1 MIRLT
6 LLLILTLT
14 AFHTAAAGMPLDSLC
29 TKTEHRI
36 AMRDGVRLHTT
47 VYAPKR
53 AEAAPMLIFRTP
65 YGCAPYGPGRFP
77 ASLDEGY
84 LREYLERGYILVMQD
99 VRGRYMSEGKFVNIR
114 PAAAEGATDET
125 TDSYDT
131 VEWLVR
137 NVPHNNGRVGFA
149 GSSYPGFYA
158 LMGALCGHPAVRAV
172 SPQAPVVDWFMG
184 DDTHHNGVLMLT
196 DSYRFIPG
204 MSRPGEHTPAERM
217 PARKYPSCPEG
228 MTEYEFFLGIA
239 TLDSLGRM
247 LPPTPFWEE
256 MAAHPDYDAWWQARD
271 VRRRCHDIR
280 PAVLI
285 VGGTYDAED
294 CYGTWN
300 LYRAIRSQSPATP
313 CRLVIG
319 PWSHGA
325 WRNGSGRLGP
335 FDFGAEASWRYY
347 VERFELPF
355 FERWLRDGATEREAE
370 GEPHPTDTEPAEKD
384 AGAEVSVYIPGRNGW
399 RTFDSWP
406 PAASR
411 EVTLYLRE
419 DGRLDT
425 LRPAARRSRSHYRS
439 DPNDPVPYM
448 EPLGRKR
455 DKHYMVADQ
464 RFTDGRSDVV
474 TFASEP
480 LERDLTLAG
489 PVEVELE
496 VAISTTDADF
506 VVRLSDQFPERDSLP
521 GYRMLVRGDVMRG
534 RYRRSFSLPEPF
546 RPGRVERV
554 RFTMPDA
561 VHTFRAGHRIVVQVQ
576 SSWFPLAERSPQQF
590 VNPWTCRPEEFL
602 PCDVTLLHERGHASA
617 ITLRVVGE

>member
-1 MIRLT
+1 MKRFIP
-6 LLLILTLT
+6 LLLVAL
-14 AFHTAAAGMPLDSLC
+14 AALRIAPAQPLDSLC

-47 VYAPKR
+47 VYAPR
-53 AEAAPMLIFRTP
+53 SAEPAPILIFRTP

-77 ASLDEGY
+77 SSLEEGY
-84 LREYLERGYILVMQD
+84 LRTYLDRGYILVLQD
-99 VRGRYMSEGKFVNIR
+99 VRGRYMSEGEFVNVR
-114 PAAAEGATDET
+114 PAAGKGAVDET

-131 VEWLVR
+131 VEWLVCH
-137 NVPHNNGRVGFA
+137 VPHNNGRVGFA

-204 MSRPGEHTPAERM
+204 MSRPGKHTPAERM
-217 PARKYPSCPEG
+217 PSRGQPTCPEG
-228 MTEYEFFLGIA
+228 MTEYEFFLRIA
-239 TLDSLGRM
+239 TLDSLSRM

-271 VRRRCHDIR
+271 VRQRCRDIR

-300 LYRAIRSQSPATP
+300 LYRTIRSQSPATT

-325 WRNGSGRLGP
+325 WRSGDGRLGP
-335 FDFGAEASWRYY
+335 FDFGVEASGRYY
-347 VERFELPF
+347 VEHFELPF
-355 FERWLRDGATEREAE
+355 FEHWLRGRE
-370 GEPHPTDTEPAEKD
+370 
-384 AGAEVSVYIPGRNGW
+384 EVRDSLPSDSEAVRVYVPGRNEWQG
-399 RTFDSWP
+399 FDRWP

-411 EVTLYLRE
+411 EVTLYLHE
-419 DGRLDT
+419 GGALDT
-425 LRPAARRSRSHYRS
+425 LRPTARRSRSSYRS

-455 DKHYMVADQ
+455 DKRYMVADQ
-464 RFTDGRSDVV
+464 RFTDGRRDVL
-474 TFASEP
+474 TFVSEP
-480 LERDLTLAG
+480 LAEELTLAG
-489 PVEVELE
+489 PVEVTLN
-496 VAISTTDADF
+496 ATLSTTDADF
-506 VVRLSDQFPERDSLP
+506 VVRLSDQFPEGDSLP

-534 RYRRSFSLPEPF
+534 RYRHSFSRPEPF
-546 RPGRVERV
+546 RPGRVEEV

-561 VHTFRAGHRIVVQVQ
+561 VHTLRAGHRIVVQVQ

-602 PCDVTLLHERGHASA
+602 PFEVTLLHERGRASSV
-617 ITLRVVGE
+617 TLRVAND

>member
-1 MIRLT
+1 MKRFIP
-6 LLLILTLT
+6 LLL
-14 AFHTAAAGMPLDSLC
+14 AALAALRIAPAQPLDSLY

-47 VYAPKR
+47 VYAPR
-53 AEAAPMLIFRTP
+53 SAEPAPILIFRTP

-77 ASLDEGY
+77 SSLEEGY
-84 LREYLERGYILVMQD
+84 LRTYLDRGYILVLQD
-99 VRGRYMSEGKFVNIR
+99 VRGRYMSEGEFVNVR
-114 PAAAEGATDET
+114 PAAGKGAVDET

-131 VEWLVR
+131 VEWLVCH
-137 NVPHNNGRVGFA
+137 VPHNNGRVGFA

-204 MSRPGEHTPAERM
+204 MSRPGKHTPTERM
-217 PARKYPSCPEG
+217 PSRGQPTCPKG
-228 MTEYEFFLGIA
+228 MTEYEFFLRIA
-239 TLDSLGRM
+239 TLDSLSRM

-271 VRRRCHDIR
+271 VRQRCRDIR

-300 LYRAIRSQSPATP
+300 LYRTIRSQSPATP
-313 CRLVIG
+313 CQLIIG

-325 WRNGSGRLGP
+325 WRNGDGRLDP
-335 FDFGAEASWRYY
+335 FDFGVEASGRYY
-347 VERFELPF
+347 VEHFELPF
-355 FERWLRDGATEREAE
+355 FEHWLRGSEEVRDSLPSGSEA
-370 GEPHPTDTEPAEKD
+370 
-384 AGAEVSVYIPGRNGW
+384 VRVYVPGRNEW
-399 RTFDSWP
+399 QSFDRWP

-411 EVTLYLRE
+411 EVTLYLHE
-419 DGRLDT
+419 GGVLDT
-425 LRPAARRSRSHYRS
+425 LRPTARRSRSSYRS
-439 DPNDPVPYM
+439 DPNAPVPYM

-455 DKHYMVADQ
+455 DKRYMVADQ
-464 RFTDGRSDVV
+464 RFTDGRRDVL
-474 TFASEP
+474 TFVSEP
-480 LERDLTLAG
+480 LAEELTLAG
-489 PVEVELE
+489 PVEVTLN
-496 VAISTTDADF
+496 AALSTTDADF
-506 VVRLSDQFPERDSLP
+506 VVRLSDQFPEGDSLP

-534 RYRRSFSLPEPF
+534 RYRRSFSRPEPF
-546 RPGRVERV
+546 RPGRVEEV

-561 VHTFRAGHRIVVQVQ
+561 VHTFLAGHRIVVQVQ

-602 PCDVTLLHERGHASA
+602 PCEVTLLHERRHASSV
-617 ITLRVVGE
+617 TLRVAGN

>member
-1 MIRLT
+1 MKRFIP
-6 LLLILTLT
+6 LLLVAL
-14 AFHTAAAGMPLDSLC
+14 AALRIAPAQPLDSLC

-47 VYAPKR
+47 VYAPR
-53 AEAAPMLIFRTP
+53 SAEPAPILIFRTP

-77 ASLDEGY
+77 SSLEEGY
-84 LREYLERGYILVMQD
+84 LRTYLDRGYILVLQD
-99 VRGRYMSEGKFVNIR
+99 VRGRYMSEGEFVNVR
-114 PAAAEGATDET
+114 PAAGKGAVDET

-131 VEWLVR
+131 VEWLVCH
-137 NVPHNNGRVGFA
+137 VPHNNGRVGFT

-204 MSRPGEHTPAERM
+204 MSRPGKHTPAERM
-217 PARKYPSCPEG
+217 PSRGQPTCPEG
-228 MTEYEFFLGIA
+228 MTEYEFFLRIA
-239 TLDSLGRM
+239 TLDSLSRM

-271 VRRRCHDIR
+271 VRQRCRDIR

-300 LYRAIRSQSPATP
+300 LYRTIRSQSPATT

-325 WRNGSGRLGP
+325 WRSGDGRLGP
-335 FDFGAEASWRYY
+335 FDFGVEASGRYY
-347 VERFELPF
+347 VEHFELPF
-355 FERWLRDGATEREAE
+355 FEHWLRGRE
-370 GEPHPTDTEPAEKD
+370 
-384 AGAEVSVYIPGRNGW
+384 EVRDSLPSDSEAVRVYVPGRNEWQG
-399 RTFDSWP
+399 FDRWP

-411 EVTLYLRE
+411 EVTLYLHE
-419 DGRLDT
+419 GGALDT
-425 LRPAARRSRSHYRS
+425 LRPTARRSRSSYRS

-455 DKHYMVADQ
+455 DKRYMVADQ
-464 RFTDGRSDVV
+464 RFTDGRRDVL
-474 TFASEP
+474 TFVSEP
-480 LERDLTLAG
+480 LAEELTLAG
-489 PVEVELE
+489 PVEVTLN
-496 VAISTTDADF
+496 ATLSTTDADF
-506 VVRLSDQFPERDSLP
+506 VVRLSDQFPEGDSLP

-534 RYRRSFSLPEPF
+534 RYRHSFSRPEPF
-546 RPGRVERV
+546 RPGRVEEV

-602 PCDVTLLHERGHASA
+602 PCEVTLLHERGRASSV
-617 ITLRVVGE
+617 TLRVAND

>member
-29 TKTEHRI
+29 TKTEHCI

-47 VYAPKR
+47 VYAPR
-53 AEAAPMLIFRTP
+53 CAEAAPMLIFRTP

-204 MSRPGEHTPAERM
+204 MSRPGKHTPAERM
-217 PARKYPSCPEG
+217 PSRGQPTCPEG
-228 MTEYEFFLGIA
+228 MTEYEFFLRIA
-239 TLDSLGRM
+239 TLDSLSRM

-271 VRRRCHDIR
+271 VRQRCRDIR

-300 LYRAIRSQSPATP
+300 LYRTIRSQSPATT

-325 WRNGSGRLGP
+325 WRSGDGRLGP
-335 FDFGAEASWRYY
+335 FDFGVEASGRYY
-347 VERFELPF
+347 VEHFELPF
-355 FERWLRDGATEREAE
+355 FEHWLRGRE
-370 GEPHPTDTEPAEKD
+370 
-384 AGAEVSVYIPGRNGW
+384 EVRDSLPSDSEAVRVYVPGRNEWQG
-399 RTFDSWP
+399 FDRWP

-411 EVTLYLRE
+411 EVTLYLHE
-419 DGRLDT
+419 GGALDT
-425 LRPAARRSRSHYRS
+425 LRPTARRSRSSYRS

-455 DKHYMVADQ
+455 DKRYMVADQ
-464 RFTDGRSDVV
+464 RFTDGRRDVL
-474 TFASEP
+474 TFVSEP
-480 LERDLTLAG
+480 LAEELTLAG
-489 PVEVELE
+489 PVEVTLN
-496 VAISTTDADF
+496 ATLSTTDADF
-506 VVRLSDQFPERDSLP
+506 VVRLSDQFPEGDSLP

-534 RYRRSFSLPEPF
+534 RYRHSFSRPEPF
-546 RPGRVERV
+546 RPGRVEEV

-602 PCDVTLLHERGHASA
+602 PCEVTLLHERGRASSV
-617 ITLRVVGE
+617 TLRVAND

>member
-1 MIRLT
+1 MKRFIP
-6 LLLILTLT
+6 LLLVAL
-14 AFHTAAAGMPLDSLC
+14 AALRIAPAQPLDSLC

-47 VYAPKR
+47 VYAPR
-53 AEAAPMLIFRTP
+53 SAEPAPILIFRTP
-65 YGCAPYGPGRFP
+65 YGCAPYGPRRFP
-77 ASLDEGY
+77 SSLEEGY
-84 LREYLERGYILVMQD
+84 LRTYLDRGYILVLQD
-99 VRGRYMSEGKFVNIR
+99 VRGRYMSEGEFVNVR
-114 PAAAEGATDET
+114 PAAGKGAVDET

-131 VEWLVR
+131 VEWLVCH
-137 NVPHNNGRVGFA
+137 VPHNNGRVGFA

-204 MSRPGEHTPAERM
+204 MSRPGKHTPAERM
-217 PARKYPSCPEG
+217 PSRGQPTCPEG
-228 MTEYEFFLGIA
+228 MTEYEFFLRIA
-239 TLDSLGRM
+239 TLDSLSRM

-271 VRRRCHDIR
+271 VRQRCRDIR

-300 LYRAIRSQSPATP
+300 LYRTIRSQSPATT

-325 WRNGSGRLGP
+325 WRSGDGRLGP
-335 FDFGAEASWRYY
+335 FDFGVEASGRYY
-347 VERFELPF
+347 VEHFELPF
-355 FERWLRDGATEREAE
+355 FEHWLRGRE
-370 GEPHPTDTEPAEKD
+370 
-384 AGAEVSVYIPGRNGW
+384 EVRDSLPSDSEAVRVYVPGRNEWQG
-399 RTFDSWP
+399 FDRWP

-411 EVTLYLRE
+411 EVTLYLHE
-419 DGRLDT
+419 GGALDT
-425 LRPAARRSRSHYRS
+425 LRPTARRSRSSYRS

-455 DKHYMVADQ
+455 DKRYMVADQ
-464 RFTDGRSDVV
+464 RFTDGRRDVL
-474 TFASEP
+474 TFVSEP
-480 LERDLTLAG
+480 LAEELTLAG
-489 PVEVELE
+489 PVEVTLN
-496 VAISTTDADF
+496 ATLSTTDADF
-506 VVRLSDQFPERDSLP
+506 VVRLSDQFPEGDSLP

-534 RYRRSFSLPEPF
+534 RYRHSFSRPEPF
-546 RPGRVERV
+546 RPGRVEEV

-602 PCDVTLLHERGHASA
+602 PCEVTLLHERGRASSV
-617 ITLRVVGE
+617 TLRVAND

>member
-1 MIRLT
+1 MKRFIP
-6 LLLILTLT
+6 LLL
-14 AFHTAAAGMPLDSLC
+14 AALAALRIAPAQPLDSLC

-47 VYAPKR
+47 VYAPR
-53 AEAAPMLIFRTP
+53 SAEPAPILIFRTP

-77 ASLDEGY
+77 SSLEEGY
-84 LREYLERGYILVMQD
+84 LRTYLDRGYILVLQD
-99 VRGRYMSEGKFVNIR
+99 VRGRYMSEGEFVNVR
-114 PAAAEGATDET
+114 PAAGKGAVDET

-131 VEWLVR
+131 VEWLVCH
-137 NVPHNNGRVGFA
+137 VPHNNGRVGFA

-204 MSRPGEHTPAERM
+204 MSRPGRHTPTERM
-217 PARKYPSCPEG
+217 PSRGQPTCPKG
-228 MTEYEFFLGIA
+228 MTEYEFFLRIA
-239 TLDSLGRM
+239 TLDSLSQM

-271 VRRRCHDIR
+271 VRQRCRDIR

-300 LYRAIRSQSPATP
+300 LYRTIRSQSPATP
-313 CRLVIG
+313 CQLVIG

-325 WRNGSGRLGP
+325 WRSGDGRLGP
-335 FDFGAEASWRYY
+335 FDFGVEASGRYY
-347 VERFELPF
+347 VEHFELPF
-355 FERWLRDGATEREAE
+355 FEHWLRGRE
-370 GEPHPTDTEPAEKD
+370 
-384 AGAEVSVYIPGRNGW
+384 EVRDSLPSDSKAVRVYVPGRNEW
-399 RTFDSWP
+399 QSFDRWP

-411 EVTLYLRE
+411 EVTLYLHE
-419 DGRLDT
+419 GGVLDT
-425 LRPAARRSRSHYRS
+425 LRPTVRRSRSSYRS

-455 DKHYMVADQ
+455 DKRYMVADQ
-464 RFTDGRSDVV
+464 RFTDGRRDVL
-474 TFASEP
+474 TFVSEP
-480 LERDLTLAG
+480 LAEELTLAG
-489 PVEVELE
+489 PVEVTLN
-496 VAISTTDADF
+496 AALSTTDADF
-506 VVRLSDQFPERDSLP
+506 VVRLSDQFPEGDSLP

-534 RYRRSFSLPEPF
+534 RYRRSFSRPEPF
-546 RPGRVERV
+546 RPGRVEEV

-602 PCDVTLLHERGHASA
+602 PCEVTLLHERGRASSV
-617 ITLRVVGE
+617 TLRVAND